1 MLQINAVHQGSE
13 KSLNVKAAWHL
24 VAKMYIIRDIYRQS
38 RLAAQQTTNTE
49 HRDKDK
55 TGKVHSTIHIENRE
69 RKVLMLCD
77 PTNSDER

>member
-24 VAKMYIIRDIYRQS
+24 VAKMFIIRDIYRQS
-38 RLAAQQTTNTE
+38 RLAAEQTTNTE
-49 HRDKDK
+49 HRDK
-55 TGKVHSTIHIENRE
+55 ENRE

-77 PTNSDER
+77 PTHLDER

>member
-24 VAKMYIIRDIYRQS
+24 VAKMFIIRDIYRQS
-38 RLAAQQTTNTE
+38 RLAAEQTTNTE

-55 TGKVHSTIHIENRE
+55 HNENRE

-77 PTNSDER
+77 PTHLDER